1 MKVLLVEDNETFS
14 TLLRTLLEDGENHV
28 EIDHAAT
35 LAGALTIAARTKH
48 DVAILDLLLPDSSGL
63 TTFLTLHQVC
73 PHLPVIVLTATD
85 DHALAATAVR
95 SGAQDYLI
103 KGDVDAA
110 ALHRAVAYA
119 IERSRLS
126 ERLRRQDE
134 LLYRAQKLAT
144 VGHLAGGIADEIGNP
159 LRRMA
164 EQHVMLANSHR
175 ALVALAT
182 AAALPGDHRPADI
195 AKALDEG
202 IAALADGLEQIAIIT
217 RAMHDFAQAGSG
229 ERLPYD
235 LNAAIAQA
243 ITLTANSRKGPN
255 GPSKVST
262 RLDLALPLV
271 LCEAGAI
278 NEVLIHLL
286 VNAAEAIADRQSCAP
301 PGPSDFQGRI
311 QVSTIHDHRYA
322 TLTVSDN
329 GPGIHPQLVPRIF
342 DPFFTTRA
350 ASGHTGQGL
359 AITRQVVEQHGGDIS
374 CSSEIGQGATFVVRL
389 PLC

>member
-1 MKVLLVEDNETFS
+1 
-14 TLLRTLLEDGENHV
+14 
-28 EIDHAAT
+28 
-35 LAGALTIAARTKH
+35 
-48 DVAILDLLLPDSSGL
+48 
-63 TTFLTLHQVC
+63 
-73 PHLPVIVLTATD
+73 
-85 DHALAATAVR
+85 VR

-103 KGDVDAA
+103 KGDVDAP

-164 EQHVMLANSHR
+164 EQHVQLAAHHR
-175 ALVALAT
+175 ALVALA
-182 AAALPGDHRPADI
+182 AAGAAPGDNRPTVI
-195 AKALDEG
+195 AAALDEG
-202 IAALADGLEQIAIIT
+202 IAFLAEHLEQIATIT

-243 ITLTANSRKGPN
+243 ITLTANSRKGL
-255 GPSKVST
+255 SKVST

-271 LCEAGAI
+271 LCDAGAI

-286 VNAAEAIADRQSCAP
+286 VNAAEAIADKQSCAP
-301 PGPSDFQGRI
+301 PGAAADPGRI
-311 QVSTIHDHRYA
+311 QVSTIHDHRFA
-322 TLTVSDN
+322 TLTVTDN

-374 CSSEIGQGATFVVRL
+374 CTSEIGQGATFVVRL

>member
-35 LAGALTIAARTKH
+35 LAGALTIAGRTRH

-126 ERLRRQDE
+126 DRLRRQDE

-164 EQHVMLANSHR
+164 EQHVALANNHR
-175 ALVALAT
+175 ALVAM
-182 AAALPGDHRPADI
+182 AAAAAAPGDHRPSDI
-195 AKALDEG
+195 AKALDES
-202 IAALADGLEQIAIIT
+202 IAALADGLKQIAIIT

-243 ITLTANSRKGPN
+243 ITLTANARKGPN
-255 GPSKVST
+255 GPLSKVST

-271 LCEAGAI
+271 LCDAGAI

-286 VNAAEAIADRQSCAP
+286 VNAAEAIADRHSVSPQA
-301 PGPSDFQGRI
+301 DFAGRI

-374 CSSEIGQGATFVVRL
+374 CASEIGQGATFVVRL